1 MTVPDR
7 TLHYLEIV
15 ANDAAAMRDLMASVY
30 GWRFEPPVAEL
41 GGAFVAVL
49 PNGSRC
55 GIRAPLRDS
64 EQPIVRTYIR
74 VDDVRAA
81 AQRAEQSG
89 AAIALEPTEIP
100 GHGTIVI
107 YIYGGIEH
115 AMWQLP

>member
-7 TLHYLEIV
+7 TLYSLEIV

-41 GGAFVAVL
+41 GSAFVAVL

-55 GIRAPLRDS
+55 GIRAPMRAS
-64 EQPIVRTYIR
+64 EKPIVRTYIR
-74 VDDVRAA
+74 VDDVHAA

-89 AAIALEPTEIP
+89 ATIALPATEIP

-107 YIYGGIEH
+107 YVYGGIEH

>member
-7 TLHYLEIV
+7 TLYYLEIV
-15 ANDAAAMRDLMASVY
+15 TNDAAAMRDLFAAVY
-30 GWRFEPPVAEL
+30 GWRFEPPIAEL

-55 GIRAPLRDS
+55 GIRAPMRSS
-64 EQPIVRTYIR
+64 EHPIVRTYIR
-74 VDDVRAA
+74 VDDVQAA

-89 AAIALEPTEIP
+89 ATIALPATEIP

-107 YIYGGIEH
+107 YLYGGVEH
-115 AMWQLP
+115 GMWQLP